1 MKTNVLFR
9 FYALP
14 IMGSLLTASAQQ
26 IIPPPPS
33 AVYVKGLV
41 PDWNQ
46 PNWHGANQSAP
57 HPQNGG
63 PLGDPDFR
71 AWCVPTS
78 VANVLGHW
86 DDIHFVPH
94 GLPAI
99 GDGVAA
105 PSSSR
110 NWAQGA
116 KFQDCQANGN
126 GNRKS
131 LPVGAPNDTGWY
143 INTNNIG
150 ILSVPPHNT
159 SPRAPYSGTFLKD
172 VSEGPTGGLNNF
184 LADRD
189 GGVARFSSLT
199 HGLGYASPGSV
210 LIPTA
215 LDGFLELKAQVDAN
229 LTAVAYFRHWN
240 LTAHQGGSPID
251 PGLPINPN
259 GNPGQLLPPAPLPGH
274 APASNEERERDH
286 GFKHFTFDAF
296 GPGQGDLSEEEYNDS
311 SEGDHLGHAVTVI
324 GYIDANSSSDVLGKT
339 NWLIVHDNS
348 AYTARNVAVPMGNEW
363 VANTIIASTS
373 DSDSDGQSDFAESL
387 AGTDPFDATSTLGIT
402 GITHSSTS
410 NTVTWSS
417 VPGKRYGGGL
427 F

>member
-1 MKTNVLFR
+1 
-9 FYALP
+9 
-14 IMGSLLTASAQQ
+14 MGSLLTASAQQ

-71 AWCVPTS
+71 AWCGPTS

-105 PSSSR
+105 PSSSQ

-116 KFQDCQANGN
+116 KFQDCPANGN

-143 INTNNIG
+143 MNTNG
-150 ILSVPPHNT
+150 KGALGGPSH
-159 SPRAPYSGTFLKD
+159 SGTYLKD
-172 VSEGPTGGLNNF
+172 VHNVSGFFGVMGDR
-184 LADRD
+184 LA
-189 GGVARFSSLT
+189 T
-199 HGLGYASPGSV
+199 YTPGIHFADAQ
-210 LIPTA
+210 IPTLRDV
-215 LDGFLELKAQVDAN
+215 LDGFDELRRSIDNNRAAIVH
-229 LTAVAYFRHWN
+229 FRHWN
-240 LTAHQGGSPID
+240 LH
-251 PGLPINPN
+251 
-259 GNPGQLLPPAPLPGH
+259 APLHSTSVNGFNIH
-274 APASNEERERDH
+274 HESDFGLDYHEFGGNRPADLATEEWTGLND
-286 GFKHFTFDAF
+286 
-296 GPGQGDLSEEEYNDS
+296 EE
-311 SEGDHLGHAVTVI
+311 GLLLGHAATVV
-324 GYIDANSSSDVLGKT
+324 GYITAGSSADILGKT

-363 VANTIIASTS
+363 VANTIIAPTS

-402 GITHSSTS
+402 GITHSRRAT
-410 NTVTWSS
+410 
-417 VPGKRYGGGL
+417 R
-427 F
+427 